1 MTSAKT
7 GEGSTRFAYYV
18 NQFKKRQAEKR
29 DRPIEQDQDNRPIEQ
44 ELDGIDSNERRMIT
58 ILQYCLLGAI
68 AFFCVQNVRPY
79 IGIVESWASEWKPTG
94 LYLMLSGMPLIGW
107 LLTSGV
113 DLAVA
118 VIATVLWASL
128 QLLELLPSFMMDS
141 AAFLLSALRS
151 IQNWTKIKGDS
162 EDSPMAKKLKA
173 QYNAIPEQ
181 AIERANI
188 ARAVAYLI
196 DAAICIGYYQ
206 PIQGGMSNLGL
217 VIGAGAWDYIEWSKI
232 GAIVA
237 TLFAVEAVYWAYK
250 LVTGIVVTHFQNN

>member
-1 MTSAKT
+1 MNSAKT
-7 GEGSTRFAYYV
+7 STGKSRFAYYAKK
-18 NQFKKRQAEKR
+18 FKERQAQQR
-29 DRPIEQDQDNRPIEQ
+29 DRPSKAEQGDRPIEQ

-79 IGIVESWASEWKPTG
+79 IGIVESWGSEWQPTG
-94 LYLMLSGMPLIGW
+94 LYSMLTGLPVLGW

-113 DLAVA
+113 DLAIA

-151 IQNWTKIKGDS
+151 IQNWTKIGS
-162 EDSPMAKKLKA
+162 ESDDTPMARKLKA

-181 AIERANI
+181 AIERANV

-206 PIQGGMSNLGL
+206 PIEGGMSNLGL

-232 GAIVA
+232 GAIVG